1 MLKILANLVNV
12 KRETEKSEFQKS
24 NYIHE
29 AGHVLM
35 AYKHGFRFFLHIT
48 DEAPNIFL
56 VEDVITAERLRSLI
70 LVKLAGLA
78 AEDGLG
84 GVSRKS
90 RGIPETDS
98 SDIYV
103 ATKYTQR
110 YIFMT
115 RPDLAKYPDDPAVN
129 ELTYKLSK
137 EYFDEAQILSIKN
150 QVVIRELATEFAK
163 KQDWEYE
170 EIENFMKL
178 RGISPSKNDFG
189 TSSLTTQI

>member
-35 AYKHGFRFFLHIT
+35 AYKQGFRFFLHIT

-178 RGISPSKNDFG
+178 RGISPSKNG